1 MCLSYNQFL
10 NILRRFDDLPN
21 FISPQVKRCVII
33 TYKHEI
39 YKLSHE
45 NPNDL
50 RCRIL
55 INKEITGK
63 CLNLIEG

>member
-39 YKLSHE
+39 YNLSHE
-45 NPNDL
+45 SPNDL
-50 RCRIL
+50 RCWIL
-55 INKEITGK
+55 IN
-63 CLNLIEG
+63 